1 MSTPGWSRAAAA
13 FVLTTVLG
21 GTVAW
26 AAPAGFVQHRVIAG
40 ETLASIGERYLRT
53 PTLWRELQSL
63 NNIADPQKL
72 VPGSIVKLPRR
83 LVRPAGLA
91 VAQVEFVQGA
101 TTGTMPAG
109 KEAAPAPAPLAA
121 GDAVTEG
128 TKLNVP
134 EDGYLRLKLADGSV
148 VRVLADSD
156 VELKRLRGKRPGA
169 SYQSVIEVH
178 KGKVESEVAPQPKGR
193 TFEVQAPG
201 AVASVRGTRFDVAI
215 GHEGQM
221 CAAVTEGTVLM
232 KPRKARKNGKT
243 AMVAAGQGAVFD
255 GKGQLNSRQSLPDAP
270 DLSTL
275 PQEFHDPNALALAMA
290 PLTVTGSGYEVRIA
304 RDERLHEVV
313 RNGVFK
319 SEKVKFAALQ
329 DGDYTV
335 GVRTINPDGLA
346 GPESHRAIRV
356 HANPV
361 PPLYQSPAPGG
372 RVTSEAG
379 QLVCNEVAG
388 AGGVLF
394 EVASDAEF
402 RNVRLHDVRSGD
414 CRIGIAALPPG
425 DYWWRVASL
434 PQRGGEA
441 QRGPF
446 AAGQAF
452 TVAEAP
458 TTGAVDIDDSGESPT
473 LRWQAGSAQKFRGQL
488 ARDEA
493 FTQLV
498 ADVELASP
506 AWTLSGQPR
515 GQYFVRLQATDADGL
530 AGPFSPARKVR
541 IGAVVRNGFGGGL
554 TTSDGAPI
562 ERP

>member
-13 FVLTTVLG
+13 LLLTTVLG
-21 GTVAW
+21 GTGVW

-53 PTLWRELQSL
+53 PTLWRELQSI

-101 TTGTMPAG
+101 TTGAMPAA
-109 KEAAPAPAPLAA
+109 KDVAPTPLAT

-255 GKGQLNSRQSLPDAP
+255 GKGKLASRQSLPDAP
-270 DLSTL
+270 DLSPL
-275 PQEFHDPNALALAMA
+275 PQEFQDPNALAMAMA

-319 SEKVKFAALQ
+319 SEKVRFAALE
-329 DGDYTV
+329 DGNYTV

-372 RVTSEAG
+372 RVTSETG
-379 QLVCNEVAG
+379 QLVCSEVAG

-394 EVASDAEF
+394 EVASDADF

-425 DYWWRVASL
+425 NYWWRVASL
-434 PQRGGEA
+434 PKGGGEA

-452 TVAEAP
+452 TIAVAP

-473 LRWQAGSAQKFRGQL
+473 LRWQAGTGDKFRGQL

-493 FTQLV
+493 FTQVV

-515 GQYFVRLQATDADGL
+515 GQYFVRLQARDADGL
-530 AGPFSPARKVR
+530 AGPFSPARRVR
-541 IGAVVRNGFGGGL
+541 IGAVVRDGFGGGL